1 MLHRCGHWGVNTC
14 VRTCSLSWV
23 SIAGYRG
30 TGAELYWLRSVRVL
44 RTYPVH
50 FIFCKFVCN
59 VNKSEGMAR
68 HCVDEDI
75 DILTKQ
81 LITSLIGFQVII
93 VIVGISCLITNH
105 IVPLWGCPFP
115 RNRAIIIV
123 KCVTKMYQI
132 AILVFLYFI
141 RIRSHL
147 STVIAWAAS
156 SPRGYDSDSRRSAL
170 IWKC

>member
-1 MLHRCGHWGVNTC
+1 MLTPASVHAR
-14 VRTCSLSWV
+14 WV
-23 SIAGYRG
+23 EFQSRAIAAPAPNCIGYEVSG
-30 TGAELYWLRSVRVL
+30 YCAHIQSTS
-44 RTYPVH
+44 
-50 FIFCKFVCN
+50 FFVCN
-59 VNKSEGMAR
+59 VNKCEGMAR

-141 RIRSHL
+141 RTRSHL